1 LAAKKSKQGSQGNGQ
16 AKGQGHGAGGSGVP
30 AWLSVLVALVIAVV
44 AAFALLTLG
53 GGPQTETP
61 PRLADEPESP
71 TQHDRDQID
80 QESRDQL
87 RDILR
92 AADNGS

>member
-1 LAAKKSKQGSQGNGQ
+1 MAAKKSSKRSSNRG
-16 AKGQGHGAGGSGVP
+16 KGRSDSAGFP
-30 AWLSVLVALVIAVV
+30 AWLGVLLALGIAAVAGW
-44 AAFALLTLG
+44 ALLTQQQARERNAL
-53 GGPQTETP
+53 PVLED
-61 PRLADEPESP
+61 RPEAA

-92 AADNGS
+92 QADREAD